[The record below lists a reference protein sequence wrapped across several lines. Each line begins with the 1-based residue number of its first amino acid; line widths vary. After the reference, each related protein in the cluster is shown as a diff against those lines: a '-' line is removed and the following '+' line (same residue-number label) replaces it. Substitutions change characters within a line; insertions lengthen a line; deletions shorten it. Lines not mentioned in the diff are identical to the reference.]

1 MKRKKSA
8 TFFLAILLVLGLAI
22 EPTTADAA
30 EEGYKDEVVFEDKTS
45 DFKTMW
51 RDDGTGT
58 APIKEGYVFGGWYID
73 NEDGMKEALSVDEAK
88 NLADG
93 GSSEVVY
100 AKYVPSY
107 VLSVKVQHEE
117 NTSYGDEQSA
127 SVRIIS
133 SIDSKNYQKVG
144 FDVYINN
151 NPNNK
156 LKHDSDGDGIRDSE
170 LETTTVYTGLIV
182 GDEVEN
188 PRMPQTIFGTQ
199 SEYLSVWK
207 LTGTP
212 DQYDAKIIKVTPY
225 WYTMDGT
232 KVSGLSKF
240 VHIEDGYKE
249 YVNIPINLTTGEGI
263 AAGQLQMKYDPT
275 ILKLAESSEGITYEK
290 AVEFDGVFK
299 ASEMAY
305 HDDGNGTITFVG
317 NAETVNTL
325 KNADDIF
332 ANIRFQIVDT
342 SKYPDTASENFL
354 TFQVDGEYFC
364 DWDEKDVKVNAWDIQ
379 H

>member
-1 MKRKKSA
+1 MKRKKTA
-8 TFFLAILLVLGLAI
+8 AFFLAILLVLGLAI
-22 EPTTADAA
+22 EPITADAA

-51 RDDGTGT
+51 KDDGTGT

-73 NEDGMKEALSVDEAK
+73 NEDSKKEALSVVGAK
-88 NLADG
+88 NLADS

-117 NTSYGDEQSA
+117 NTSYGDKQNA

-156 LKHDSDGDGIRDSE
+156 LKHDSDGDGTRDSE

-182 GDEVEN
+182 KNEEN

-225 WYTMDGT
+225 WITMDGT

-240 VHIEDGYKE
+240 VHIEDGYKG
-249 YVNIPINLTTGEGI
+249 YVNIPINLTTGEEI
-263 AAGQLQMKYDPT
+263 AAGQLQMKYDPD
-275 ILKLAESSEGITYEK
+275 ILKLAESSEGVVYDK

-317 NAETVNTL
+317 NAEAVNTL

-332 ANIRFQIVDT
+332 ANIRFQIINT
-342 SKYPDTASENFL
+342 EEYPDTTKAEFL
-354 TFQVDGEYFC
+354 TFSVDGEKFC
-364 DWDEKDVKVNAWDIQ
+364 DWDEKDVKVNVWDIQ

>member
-1 MKRKKSA
+1 MKRKITAVFLLSA
-8 TFFLAILLVLGLAI
+8 MLVSSIAVK
-22 EPTTADAA
+22 PVTADAA
-30 EEGYKDEVVFEDKTS
+30 EEGYEDRVVFEDKTS

-51 RDDGTGT
+51 NANGTGS
-58 APIKEGYVFGGWYID
+58 APIKAGYVFGGWYVD
-73 NEDGMKEALSVDEAK
+73 NTDNKKEALSNEAAGE
-88 NLADG
+88 LFG
-93 GSSEVVY
+93 GNSSKVVY
-100 AKYVPSY
+100 AKYVPAY

-117 NTSYGDEQSA
+117 GTAAGDKEGA

-151 NPNNK
+151 KNK
-156 LKHDSDGDGIRDSE
+156 LQDDTDGEGDSE
-170 LETTTVYTGLIV
+170 LETTRVYTGLLV
-182 GDEVEN
+182 GEDTK

-199 SEYLSVWK
+199 SGYLSVWK
-207 LTGTP
+207 LTGIA
-212 DQYDAKIIKVTPY
+212 DKHDAKIIKVTPY
-225 WYTMDGT
+225 WITMDGT

-240 VHIEDGYKE
+240 VHIEDGYKG
-249 YVNIPINLTTGEGI
+249 YVNIPINLTTGEAV
-263 AAGQLQMKYDPT
+263 AAGQLQMKYNPT
-275 ILKLAESSEGITYEK
+275 ILKLAEASEGVVYDK

-317 NAETVNTL
+317 NAEAVNTL

-332 ANIRFQIVDT
+332 ANIRFQIVDE
-342 SKYPDTASENFL
+342 SKYPDTKSENFL
-354 TFQVDGEYFC
+354 TFQVEGEYFC
-364 DWDEKDVKVNAWDIQ
+364 DWDEKDVNVNAWDIQ

>member
-1 MKRKKSA
+1 MKRKKTA
-8 TFFLAILLVLGLAI
+8 AFFLAILLVLGLTI

-51 RDDGTGT
+51 KDDGTGT
-58 APIKEGYVFGGWYID
+58 APIKEGYVFGGWYIV
-73 NEDGMKEALSVDEAK
+73 NEDGMKEALSVDGAR
-88 NLADG
+88 NLANG
-93 GSSEVVY
+93 NSSEVVY

-117 NTSYGDEQSA
+117 NTSFSDKQNA

-133 SIDSKNYQKVG
+133 SIDSKNYKKVG

-156 LKHDSDGDGIRDSE
+156 LQHDSDGDGTRDSE

-182 GDEVEN
+182 KNEEK
-188 PRMPQTIFGTQ
+188 PRMPQTIFGKE
-199 SEYLSVWK
+199 SEYISVWK

-225 WYTMDGT
+225 WITMDGT

-240 VHIEDGYKE
+240 VHIEDGYKG
-249 YVNIPINLTTGEGI
+249 YVNIPINLTTGEEI
-263 AAGQLQMKYDPT
+263 AAGQLQMKYNPA
-275 ILKLAESSEGITYEK
+275 ILKLAESSEGVVYDK

-332 ANIRFQIVDT
+332 ANIRFQIVDKF
-342 SKYPDTASENFL
+342 KYPDTKSENFL

>member
-1 MKRKKSA
+1 MRRKV
-8 TFFLAILLVLGLAI
+8 TILVLLAAMLVTGVFVK
-22 EPTTADAA
+22 PGTANAA
-30 EEGYKDEVVFEDKTS
+30 EEGYEDKVVFEDKTPE
-45 DFKTMW
+45 FKSMCKE
-51 RDDGTGT
+51 DGTGT
-58 APIKEGYVFGGWYID
+58 APIKEGYVFGGWYVDGVSGKQALTTEDAIEKASD
-73 NEDGMKEALSVDEAK
+73 NGLETG
-88 NLADG
+88 
-93 GSSEVVY
+93 VY
-100 AKYVPSY
+100 AKYVPAY

-117 NTSYGDEQSA
+117 DVSATDGDSD
-127 SVRIIS
+127 VRVIS

-144 FDVYINN
+144 FDVLINN
-151 NPNNK
+151 KNK
-156 LKHDSDGDGIRDSE
+156 LYHCADGDDQYDDE
-170 LETTTVYTGLIV
+170 LETTKVYTGLIV
-182 GDEVEN
+182 GGDTEN
-188 PRMPQTIFGTQ
+188 PRMPQTIFGKE
-199 SEYLSVWK
+199 SEYISVWK

-212 DQYDAKIIKVTPY
+212 DKYDAKIIKVTPY

-240 VHIEDGYKE
+240 VHVEDGYKG
-249 YVNIPINLTTGEGI
+249 YVNIPINLTTGEEV
-263 AAGQLQMKYDPT
+263 AAGQLKMKYDPN
-275 ILKLAESSEGITYEK
+275 ILKLAESTEGVAYDK

-332 ANIRFQIVDT
+332 ANIRFQIVDK
-342 SKYPDTASENFL
+342 SKYPDTKSENFL

-364 DWDEKDVKVNAWDIQ
+364 DWDEEDIKVNAWDIQ

>member
-1 MKRKKSA
+1 MKRKKTA
-8 TFFLAILLVLGLAI
+8 AFFLAILLVLGLAI

-51 RDDGTGT
+51 KDDGTGT

-73 NEDGMKEALSVDEAK
+73 NEDDMKEALSVDGAK
-88 NLADG
+88 NLVDG
-93 GSSEVVY
+93 DSSEVVY

-117 NTSYGDEQSA
+117 NTSFGDNQNA

-156 LKHDSDGDGIRDSE
+156 LQHDSDGDGTRDSE
-170 LETTTVYTGLIV
+170 LETTTIYTGLIV
-182 GDEVEN
+182 GDDQEN
-188 PRMPQTIFGTQ
+188 PRKPQTIFGTQ

-232 KVSGLSKF
+232 KVLGLSKF
-240 VHIEDGYKE
+240 VHIEDGYKG
-249 YVNIPINLTTGEGI
+249 YVNIPINLTTGEAV

-275 ILKLAESSEGITYEK
+275 ILKLAESREGVVYEN

-332 ANIRFQIVDT
+332 ANIRFQIVDKE
-342 SKYPDTASENFL
+342 KYPGSASESFL
-354 TFQVDGEYFC
+354 IFSVDEESFC
-364 DWDEKDVKVNAWDIQ
+364 NWDEDDVKVNAWDIQ

>member
-1 MKRKKSA
+1 MKRKKTA
-8 TFFLAILLVLGLAI
+8 AFFLAILLVLGLAI

-51 RDDGTGT
+51 KDDGTGT

-73 NEDGMKEALSVDEAK
+73 NEDGMKEALSVDGAR
-88 NLADG
+88 NLANG
-93 GSSEVVY
+93 NSSEVVY

-117 NTSYGDEQSA
+117 NTSFSDKQNA

-133 SIDSKNYQKVG
+133 SIDSKNYKKVG

-156 LKHDSDGDGIRDSE
+156 LQHDSDGDGTRDSE

-182 GDEVEN
+182 KNEEK
-188 PRMPQTIFGTQ
+188 PRMPQTIFGKE
-199 SEYLSVWK
+199 SEYISVWK

-225 WYTMDGT
+225 WITMDGT
-232 KVSGLSKF
+232 KVLGLSKF
-240 VHIEDGYKE
+240 VHIEDGYKG
-249 YVNIPINLTTGEGI
+249 YVNIPINLTTGEEI
-263 AAGQLQMKYDPT
+263 AAGQLQMKYDPA
-275 ILKLAESSEGITYEK
+275 ILKLAESSEGVVYDK

-342 SKYPDTASENFL
+342 SKYPDTKSESFL
-354 TFQVDGEYFC
+354 TFQVDDECFC
-364 DWDEKDVKVNAWDIQ
+364 DWDEKDVNVNAWDIQ

>member
-1 MKRKKSA
+1 MKRKITAVFLLSA
-8 TFFLAILLVLGLAI
+8 MLVSSIAVK
-22 EPTTADAA
+22 PVTADAA

-51 RDDGTGT
+51 KADGTGT
-58 APIKEGYVFGGWYID
+58 APIKAGYVFGGWYVD
-73 NEDGMKEALSVDEAK
+73 NTDNKKEALSNEVAGELFEG
-88 NLADG
+88 N
-93 GSSEVVY
+93 SSKVVY
-100 AKYVPSY
+100 AKYVPAY

-117 NTSYGDEQSA
+117 GTAAGDGEEA

-151 NPNNK
+151 KNK
-156 LKHDSDGDGIRDSE
+156 LQDDTNGDGKGDSE
-170 LETTTVYTGLIV
+170 LETTRVYTCLLV
-182 GDEVEN
+182 GEDTN

-207 LTGTP
+207 LTEIA
-212 DQYDAKIIKVTPY
+212 DKHDAKIIKVTPY
-225 WYTMDGT
+225 WITMDGT

-240 VHIEDGYKE
+240 VHIEDGYKG
-249 YVNIPINLTTGEGI
+249 YVNIPINLTTGEAV

-275 ILKLAESSEGITYEK
+275 ILKLAESSEDVVYDK

-305 HDDGNGTITFVG
+305 HDDGEGTITFVG
-317 NAETVNTL
+317 NAEAVNTL

-332 ANIRFQIVDT
+332 ANIRFQIIDKVN
-342 SKYPDTASENFL
+342 YPDTTKADFL
-354 TFQVDGEYFC
+354 TFSVDGEKFC

>member
-1 MKRKKSA
+1 MKRKITAVVLLAAMLVTSVA
-8 TFFLAILLVLGLAI
+8 TV
-22 EPTTADAA
+22 PRTANAA

-51 RDDGTGT
+51 KEDGTGT
-58 APIKEGYVFGGWYID
+58 APIKEGYVFGGWYVD
-73 NEDGMKEALSVDEAK
+73 GTNGKQALTNEEAK
-88 NLADG
+88 EKASDNDTTTG
-93 GSSEVVY
+93 IY
-100 AKYVPSY
+100 AKYVPAY

-117 NTSYGDEQSA
+117 GTTAGDGEDGN
-127 SVRIIS
+127 VRIIS

-144 FDVYINN
+144 FDVLV
-151 NPNNK
+151 NNK
-156 LKHDSDGDGIRDSE
+156 NKLLHCADNDGVYDDE
-170 LETTTVYTGLIV
+170 LETTQVYTGLIV
-182 GDEVEN
+182 GEDKEN

-225 WYTMDGT
+225 WITMDGT
-232 KVSGLSKF
+232 KVSGLSKL
-240 VHIEDGYKE
+240 VHIEDGYKN
-249 YVNIPINLTTGEGI
+249 YVNIPINLTTGEAV

-275 ILKLAESSEGITYEK
+275 ILKLAESSEGVIYDK

-342 SKYPDTASENFL
+342 EKYPDTAKPEFL
-354 TFQVDGEYFC
+354 TFSVDGEKFC
-364 DWDEKDVKVNAWDIQ
+364 DWDEEDVKVNAWDIQ